1 MFFSLM
7 AQIRLFTPVLCAPSW
22 MRLCKVELGF
32 GVILESKRGG
42 LGVNSVLV
50 WLQKYTQSWIQKVD
64 SVCTGV
70 VSSGEGLCASQLKRV

>member
-1 MFFSLM
+1 M
-7 AQIRLFTPVLCAPSW
+7 
-22 MRLCKVELGF
+22 ELGF

-42 LGVNSVLV
+42 LGVNSMLV

-70 VSSGEGLCASQLKRV
+70 VSSGEGLCSSQLKRV